1 MLVHEY
7 YYWAGWNMS
16 NRRRLETRGNSDR
29 VWTVTVRP
37 PGRPLIHAMGTNE
50 FSGPYPTR
58 AMGFSVSSRIAFAL
72 QKALSDI
79 QQESQI
85 PSLSIIISILGQ

>member
-1 MLVHEY
+1 MDSEATSRSNRQMLVHEY

-37 PGRPLIHAMGTNE
+37 PGRPLIHAMGSNE
-50 FSGPYPTR
+50 FSGP
-58 AMGFSVSSRIAFAL
+58 S
-72 QKALSDI
+72 
-79 QQESQI
+79 I
-85 PSLSIIISILGQ
+85 PNKGHGLFC